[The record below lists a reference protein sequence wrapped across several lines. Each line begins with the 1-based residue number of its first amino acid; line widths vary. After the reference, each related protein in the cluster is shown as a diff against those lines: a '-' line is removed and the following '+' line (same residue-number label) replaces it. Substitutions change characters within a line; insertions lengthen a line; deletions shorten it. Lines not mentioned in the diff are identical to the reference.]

1 MNREKLDRVQLFRR
15 LFLTNDSSPMLN
27 LSLSLF
33 PSLNHNHFKV
43 NTKNSRKKHD
53 LSTPARS
60 LLAKLIQSSRG
71 GHLASI
77 PETAN
82 KRREGTVNSNPR
94 GRWLI
99 YTGDTFPGACT
110 EEEWKKE
117 EKKKKR
123 KRKREKEK
131 PSLALRQRG
140 ENAKRLSESES
151 LSLSL
156 FLSRVPAQKNLA
168 YPRLKRPR
176 RRWSV
181 ERRKKGHGCRKKER
195 ERKREKERNGNLAV
209 NHPAFAWS
217 VVYAVGRRTDG
228 LKRGRATKRNRDPA
242 CR

>member
-15 LFLTNDSSPMLN
+15 LFLTNDSSPTLN
-27 LSLSLF
+27 LSLFLSLS

-117 EKKKKR
+117 EKKKKKKKKG
-123 KRKREKEK
+123 KRKTFTRPSPKRREREEVE
-131 PSLALRQRG
+131 R
-140 ENAKRLSESES
+140 EWVS

-156 FLSRVPAQKNLA
+156 SLVFP
-168 YPRLKRPR
+168 
-176 RRWSV
+176 
-181 ERRKKGHGCRKKER
+181 RKKTSRIR
-195 ERKREKERNGNLAV
+195 V
-209 NHPAFAWS
+209 
-217 VVYAVGRRTDG
+217 
-228 LKRGRATKRNRDPA
+228 
-242 CR
+242 

>member
-1 MNREKLDRVQLFRR
+1 MEFNYFQQPRTI
-15 LFLTNDSSPMLN
+15 FLRTIPLQ
-27 LSLSLF
+27 SLSFSL
-33 PSLNHNHFKV
+33 SLNHNYFKT

-110 EEEWKKE
+110 EEWKKE
-117 EKKKKR
+117 EKKEKG
-123 KRKREKEK
+123 KEK
-131 PSLALRQRG
+131 PLLALRQVRQRG

-151 LSLSL
+151 APLSLSL
-156 FLSRVPAQKNLA
+156 SLVFP
-168 YPRLKRPR
+168 
-176 RRWSV
+176 
-181 ERRKKGHGCRKKER
+181 RKKTSRIR
-195 ERKREKERNGNLAV
+195 V
-209 NHPAFAWS
+209 
-217 VVYAVGRRTDG
+217 
-228 LKRGRATKRNRDPA
+228 
-242 CR
+242 